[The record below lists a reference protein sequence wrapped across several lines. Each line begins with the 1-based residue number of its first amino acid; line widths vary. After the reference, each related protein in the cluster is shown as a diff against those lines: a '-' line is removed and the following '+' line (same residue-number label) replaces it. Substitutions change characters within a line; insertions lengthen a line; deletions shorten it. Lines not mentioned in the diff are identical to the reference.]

1 MKRVLLLPCDTRP
14 PTLELP
20 HQLARVAGLEMRSP
34 SLEILNQMNEPG
46 NTAAIAE
53 WLRREAPAAD
63 VAIVT
68 LETLCLGGM
77 IPARRV
83 SDSLEETL
91 QRLEVLH
98 EIKHK
103 NPSLRIL
110 AHGVVVRVAHDNDPL
125 EEKPYYGEWG
135 AGLRKVSEWM
145 DRLERK
151 TRPAYGGTR
160 REEGADLLAPG
171 GLERKTRPAY
181 GGTRREEGADLLA
194 PGGLERKTRPP
205 HSRTYREEGADLL
218 APGGLERKTRPPHS
232 RTYREEGAD
241 LLAPGGLERRIAVE
255 QEVADAQMELDRA
268 RLHLPKEVLQDWLE
282 TRERNHALHMAAIDL
297 LNEGILE
304 HLCLTLDDTTPYG
317 LAARD
322 RRRLEARVDELG
334 LWSEADIYPGAD
346 EVACT
351 LLARALVNHSGRKT
365 KILVRYPSVQAQE
378 AELLYEDRPLGELV
392 KSHIRAAG
400 GVMVQTAE
408 EADLVL
414 AVNAPA
420 IRQAHHQP
428 DFETVD
434 TAARHLPELI
444 DRLVGDQATG
454 RMVAVADVAY
464 ANGAENRLMQLLL
477 QSVNL
482 PGLASFA
489 AWNTAGNSL
498 GSAIA
503 AGVCALYGDDP
514 VSLAEANFSRLV
526 DDWLYQSRVR
536 WEVHDKLTEEIGKP
550 PNPFDLGDLKWGA
563 ELAIDQR
570 LTPLAY
576 GLWQQFFAPSL
587 PGVKLEWSRPRL
599 AWPRLFTGVF
609 PLRLV
614 REEE

>member
-1 MKRVLLLPCDTRP
+1 MKRVLLLPADTRP
-14 PTLELP
+14 VTLELP

-34 SLEILNQMNEPG
+34 PLEVLNQMNQPG

-83 SDSLEETL
+83 SDSLEEAL
-91 QRLEVLH
+91 KRLEVLR
-98 EIKHK
+98 EVKHK
-103 NPSLRIL
+103 NPGLRIL

-135 AGLRKVSEWM
+135 AALRKVSEWM
-145 DRLERK
+145 DRLERLQ
-151 TRPAYGGTR
+151 AAGQALG
-160 REEGADLLAPG
+160 DAP
-171 GLERKTRPAY
+171 
-181 GGTRREEGADLLA
+181 
-194 PGGLERKTRPP
+194 
-205 HSRTYREEGADLL
+205 
-218 APGGLERKTRPPHS
+218 
-232 RTYREEGAD
+232 
-241 LLAPGGLERRIAVE
+241 
-255 QEVADAQMELDRA
+255 MELDRA

-282 TRERNHALHMAAIDL
+282 TRERNHTLHMAAIDL
-297 LNEGILE
+297 LNQGILE

-322 RRRLEARVDELG
+322 RRRLEARLDELG

-351 LLARALVNHSGRKT
+351 LLARALVNYSGRRT
-365 KILVRYPSVQAQE
+365 KVLVRYPSVRAQE

-392 KSHIRAAG
+392 KAQVRAAG
-400 GVMVQTAE
+400 GLLVPTAE
-408 EADLVL
+408 EADLIL

-434 TAARHLPELI
+434 TAARHLPEFI
-444 DRLVGDQATG
+444 DRLVADQAAG

-464 ANGAENRLMQLLL
+464 ANGAENRFVQLLL

-482 PGLASFA
+482 PGLAGFA

-498 GSAIA
+498 GSALA
-503 AGVCALYGDDP
+503 AGVCALYGEDP
-514 VSLAEANFSRLV
+514 VSLAEAIFSRLV

-536 WEVHDKLTEEIGKP
+536 PEVHHQLTEELGKP
-550 PNPFDLGDLKWGA
+550 PDPFDLGDLRWGA
-563 ELAIDQR
+563 ELVMDQR
-570 LTPLAY
+570 LTPMAY

-614 REEE
+614 REEA